1 MPYKLD
7 VEAMRR
13 AAAELTGTHDFK
25 AFCASGSE
33 VKSTVRTLRRIE
45 IGQAGSEICFD
56 FYGNGFLYNMVRI
69 LVGTLVY
76 VGQGRIRAGPS
87 RGNPPEYRQTAC
99 RHYRAA
105 IRIVYGQRTVCPTV
119 YFHAAPLHMA
129 QPQRRMP
136 VCFRFPK

>member
-76 VGQGRIRAGPS
+76 VGQGRIRAGQVGEILRSTDRRLAALP
-87 RGNPPEYRQTAC
+87 R
-99 RHYRAA
+99 RHTDCIWSAYSMPDGIFPCCTPAHGPAA
-105 IRIVYGQRTVCPTV
+105 ETD
-119 YFHAAPLHMA
+119 A
-129 QPQRRMP
+129 